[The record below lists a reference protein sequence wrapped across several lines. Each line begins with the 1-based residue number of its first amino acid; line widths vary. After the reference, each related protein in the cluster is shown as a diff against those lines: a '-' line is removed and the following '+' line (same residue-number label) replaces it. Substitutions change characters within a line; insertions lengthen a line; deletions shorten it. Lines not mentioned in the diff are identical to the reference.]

1 MRGDGRASLFH
12 LAVSTPY
19 SSEWLVLPPP
29 AFNPVAV
36 AASRIKSIDLSFFL
50 WPVRLTSRE
59 GWIYPNCLP
68 CLYIHH
74 PSSAPRAAATSTA
87 LSSDGGWTSFLSLSR
102 TAVSSRF
109 SATPFFPRPSYSSK
123 NLNYVSREKLFF
135 MRLYVL
141 NANDFLR
148 VRSCHLLY
156 EFPCESLNFN

>member
-1 MRGDGRASLFH
+1 MTEWEREKRNRERDRGRKNRERRRRGDGRASLFH

-29 AFNPVAV
+29 AFNLVTV

-74 PSSAPRAAATSTA
+74 PSSAPRAAATSAA
-87 LSSDGGWTSFLSLSR
+87 LSSDVGRTSSLFLSRHTVVFLPLQH
-102 TAVSSRF
+102 
-109 SATPFFPRPSYSSK
+109 PFFLIPPI
-123 NLNYVSREKLFF
+123 
-135 MRLYVL
+135 
-141 NANDFLR
+141 
-148 VRSCHLLY
+148 LLKI
-156 EFPCESLNFN
+156 